1 MPGMNTAEVMV
12 GNGQTIAAAPPGTAP
27 PASLATT
34 LAAPWVDLGYADE
47 DGVTLSDS
55 PSETNINAWQTI
67 DPILVLTTEISR
79 TFAFNLMQWNAANL
93 AFVFGGGMVTPA
105 GTDPAFEPGLRA
117 KYALLMRWTNAS
129 GVLCGFYVARGQVT
143 GDVGSQLVRTAA
155 GSLSLTYTSTPDRGL
170 GEKAWRY
177 SQVGFATAVIL
188 DADGNLSREDDAENG
203 ARGGKV
209 GAAK

>member
-12 GNGQTIAAAPPGTAP
+12 GNGQTIAAAPPGTAA
-27 PASLATT
+27 PASLATA
-34 LAAPWVDLGYADE
+34 LASPWVDLGYADE

-67 DPILVLTTEISR
+67 DPILVLTTEIAR
-79 TFAFNLMQWNAANL
+79 TFAFNLMQWNAATL
-93 AFVFGGGMVTPA
+93 AFVFGGGLVTPA

-129 GVLCGFYVARGQVT
+129 GVLCGFYVPRGQVT
-143 GDVGSQLVRTAA
+143 GDVSSQLVRTAA
-155 GSLSLTYTSTPDRGL
+155 GTLALTFTSTPDRGL
-170 GEKAWRY
+170 SEKAWRY
-177 SQVGFATAVIL
+177 SQVGLTTDLIL
-188 DADGNLSREDDAENG
+188 NDDGTLEREENG
-203 ARGGKV
+203 ARGGAKV